1 MDIPRIVWILKYQL
15 DQVKMQMEFIIIIL
29 QLLLY
34 LITAEAARQ
43 VHQMVW
49 EKHWLHTNLEK

>member
-1 MDIPRIVWILKYQL
+1 MDTPRIVWILKYQL
-15 DQVKMQMEFIIIIL
+15 DQVKVQMEFIIIIL

-34 LITAEAARQ
+34 LLTAEAAPQ